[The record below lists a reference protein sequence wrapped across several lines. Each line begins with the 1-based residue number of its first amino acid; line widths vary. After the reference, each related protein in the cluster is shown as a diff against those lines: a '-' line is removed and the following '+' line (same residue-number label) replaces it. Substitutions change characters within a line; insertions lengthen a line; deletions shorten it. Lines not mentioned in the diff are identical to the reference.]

1 MNFDIKHVNQI
12 IPGILMASI
21 VFASLSNVNALM
33 VEFVELYFWSHLS
46 NNEQGFDEPFL
57 YCVPDFSSTEA
68 NASFE
73 HETDLAALAIISLKT
88 KYEFTQS
95 DYRNEEFSVWVQFKL
110 ILIQKYLIKGL
121 E

>member
-1 MNFDIKHVNQI
+1 M
-12 IPGILMASI
+12 
-21 VFASLSNVNALM
+21 
-33 VEFVELYFWSHLS
+33 
-46 NNEQGFDEPFL
+46 
-57 YCVPDFSSTEA
+57 PDFSSTEA